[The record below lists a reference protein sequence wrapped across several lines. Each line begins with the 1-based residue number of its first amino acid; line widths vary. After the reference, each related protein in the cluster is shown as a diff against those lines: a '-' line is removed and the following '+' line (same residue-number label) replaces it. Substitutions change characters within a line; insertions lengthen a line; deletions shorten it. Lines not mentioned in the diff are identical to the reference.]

1 MAQALMKRAMADIP
15 LIHHIQKEAQGMGKL
30 YARSMCSVNQ
40 WRAYQ
45 AAEAMVSNEVEQ
57 VRAEA
62 DEIEPGWS
70 EIIWKQAMQYHAML
84 KQKHEAEARQQQ
96 EQAARLSK
104 GAAVVSADNHV
115 SASAIKAEAAPSK
128 KLTKEEEAKVREL
141 AAQKAA
147 EELIKEEE
155 REKNAKKAFAS
166 GGGVK
171 KGFLDSKAA
180 AKKK

>member
-1 MAQALMKRAMADIP
+1 MKRAIADIP
-15 LIHHIQKEAQGMGKL
+15 IVQHIQKESQGMGKL

-45 AAEAMVSNEVEQ
+45 AAEAMVSTEVEQ

-70 EIIWKQAMQYHAML
+70 DVIWKQAMQYHAML
-84 KQKHEAEARQQQ
+84 KQKHEAETRQQQ
-96 EQAARLSK
+96 EKAMNRTK
-104 GAAVVSADNHV
+104 AAVGGGS
-115 SASAIKAEAAPSK
+115 AAPALPTEPLS
-128 KLTKEEEAKVREL
+128 KEEEARRKEL

-171 KGFLDSKAA
+171 KGFLDNKG
-180 AKKK
+180 KKK

>member
-1 MAQALMKRAMADIP
+1 
-15 LIHHIQKEAQGMGKL
+15 MGKL
-30 YARSMCSVNQ
+30 YAKSMCSVNQ

-45 AAEAMVSNEVEQ
+45 AAEALVGAEVEQ

-70 EIIWKQAMQYHAML
+70 DVIWKQAVQYHAML
-84 KQKHEAEARQQQ
+84 KQKHEAEAKQQ
-96 EQAARLSK
+96 EEKVAKLKSAAAATSSPG
-104 GAAVVSADNHV
+104 GATKSAPP
-115 SASAIKAEAAPSK
+115 AAPMS
-128 KLTKEEEAKVREL
+128 KEEEARAKEL

-155 REKNAKKAFAS
+155 REKNAKKAFAA

-171 KGFLDSKAA
+171 KGFLDSKS
-180 AKKK
+180 KKK